1 MKCPKCQASKIT
13 ITETIQHEEFTYR
26 RRMCNMC
33 FSLFRTKEEVFKG
46 VLPQK
51 PRKLTTP
58 KQTEYQRH
66 FATDLLKRFWK

>member
-33 FSLFRTKEEVFKG
+33 FTLFRTKEEVYKG

-58 KQTEYQRH
+58 VEKEVQKH